1 MERPSSATELKIKT
15 FVDRDL
21 RPNPLSMHAKIAS
34 AFLLG
39 GFLSLSICAQF
50 GLGLTPWSFAIQEYL
65 MHFGAVGCIAACGVL
80 FALFPLILLR
90 LIHRPMQFR
99 LLTRQYST
107 PLIAWLIATEFS
119 LLVASGFNISRLE
132 PLIWLASAA
141 ATIWLGTH
149 AIDRFSAAQATP
161 IRATY

>member
-1 MERPSSATELKIKT
+1 MERPSSATELKIKA

-21 RPNPLSMHAKIAS
+21 RPNRLYMHTKIAC
-34 AFLLG
+34 AFVLG

-50 GLGLTPWSFAIQEYL
+50 GLGLTPWSFAIQGYL
-65 MHFGAVGCIAACGVL
+65 MHFGAVVCIVACGVL

-90 LIHRPMQFR
+90 LIHRPLQFR
-99 LLTRQYST
+99 LLTRQFST
-107 PLIAWLIATEFS
+107 PLMVWLMATEFS
-119 LLVASGFNISRLE
+119 LVMASGFNISRLE

-149 AIDRFSAAQATP
+149 IIDRFNAIQISP
-161 IRATY
+161 IRATS